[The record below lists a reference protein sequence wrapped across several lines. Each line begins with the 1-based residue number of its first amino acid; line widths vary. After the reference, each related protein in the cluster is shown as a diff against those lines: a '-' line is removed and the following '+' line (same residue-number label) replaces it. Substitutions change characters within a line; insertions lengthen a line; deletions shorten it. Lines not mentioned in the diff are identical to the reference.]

1 MSLYVIFEESTGKII
16 QSCSGPE
23 DSVIEIVQE
32 GCNLL
37 SVGDASRDFDR
48 CFVSDG
54 GLVDFPPAPSPHHTW
69 DWHSHTW
76 IGSLDSARSALRSA
90 VDAERDRRL
99 NFSINYDGKR
109 LDADARARENL
120 KSKLEELKSRD
131 ALGLPMSP
139 ALMVWRDADNTTHQ
153 WATQAEYRAWLEGF
167 AIAMSERGTLIYGAA
182 WAHKANIEA
191 LPDIDSIIAYSLASG
206 WPS

>member
-1 MSLYVIFEESTGKII
+1 MSAITSDPTGVRPT
-16 QSCSGPE
+16 GN
-23 DSVIEIVQE
+23 V
-32 GCNLL
+32 
-37 SVGDASRDFDR
+37 F
-48 CFVSDG
+48 
-54 GLVDFPPAPSPHHTW
+54 APSPFHQW
-69 DWHSHTW
+69 DFESRSWLPD
-76 IGSLDSARSALRSA
+76 IDSARSARRSA

-99 NFSINYDGKR
+99 NFSINYDGKH

-153 WATQAEYRAWLEGF
+153 WETQAAYRAWLEGF
-167 AIAMSERGTLIYGAA
+167 AIAMSERGTMIYGAA
-182 WAHKANIEA
+182 WVHKSNIDA
-191 LPDIDSIIAYSLASG
+191 LESIDAIIAYDITSG

>member
-1 MSLYVIFEESTGKII
+1 MSEII
-16 QSCSGPE
+16 PDPSGP
-23 DSVIEIVQE
+23 VPT
-32 GCNLL
+32 GNPL
-37 SVGDASRDFDR
+37 S
-48 CFVSDG
+48 
-54 GLVDFPPAPSPHHTW
+54 PSPFHRW
-69 DWHSHTW
+69 DFESRQF
-76 IGSLDSARSALRSA
+76 IPDVVQARSARKAA

-99 NFSINYDGKR
+99 NLSIIFDGKH

-167 AIAMSERGTLIYGAA
+167 AIAMSERGTMIYGAA
-182 WAHKANIEA
+182 WAHKSNIDA
-191 LPDIDSIIAYSLASG
+191 LESIDAIIAYDITAG